1 MPSRLRPD
9 SLSLDAN
16 QSESVLCC
24 AYFPPSSQPVFLV
37 RIRAGPLCVEL
48 VPSSSRGGGL
58 RGCSVARDCIPNHFA
73 ASCSS
78 MLRVRDFF
86 VVPMPRTVR

>member
-1 MPSRLRPD
+1 
-9 SLSLDAN
+9 LSLDAN
-16 QSESVLCC
+16 QSELSVLCC
-24 AYFPPSSQPVFLV
+24 AYFPSSSQPVFLV

-58 RGCSVARDCIPNHFA
+58 RGCSVARDCIPIHFT

-78 MLRVRDFF
+78 MLGLEIFSHSVI
-86 VVPMPRTVR
+86 PMPRTVR